1 MSKSIISKKKSFLD
15 LTSSELNEIFLDV
28 GEKRFR
34 IKQINNWIYNQ
45 NVRSW
50 DEMINLPLSL
60 KPMVK
65 TLKHV
70 SCKDRNCSL
79 KKLRILPLI
88 SFIGIN
94 LIIATSFGL
103 FCYHNI

>member
-1 MSKSIISKKKSFLD
+1 MSKSIISQKKSFLD
-15 LTSSELNEIFLDV
+15 LTASELNEILLDV

-60 KPMVK
+60 IKYLKSEILLHPLKLVSINGSENDK
-65 TLKHV
+65 T
-70 SCKDRNCSL
+70 
-79 KKLRILPLI
+79 
-88 SFIGIN
+88 
-94 LIIATSFGL
+94 
-103 FCYHNI
+103 